1 MKSMNFANWC
11 QKVPKFDFQSQFSK
25 SIITISFEYT
35 WFFAKNLS
43 NFVSLPWKLHN
54 RYCDSGHDLI
64 LQIFQLMYWVQMNSF
79 NIFLLSCLC
88 QRGHI
93 FFAILQHFGTIKLF
107 STIGRWSL
115 WISANLTEKR
125 SLQNHFNVLYF
136 RILILRKGFKH
147 DLNVVVGS

>member
-1 MKSMNFANWC
+1 MAKLITVSVLSKWHIHTFHY
-11 QKVPKFDFQSQFSK
+11 KFYKLENVLTSN
-25 SIITISFEYT
+25 SINDEAIFINAIMTIY
-35 WFFAKNLS
+35 
-43 NFVSLPWKLHN
+43 
-54 RYCDSGHDLI
+54 I

-79 NIFLLSCLC
+79 NIALLSCLC

-147 DLNVVVGS
+147 DLNVVAGSKFSESLFFKIFY